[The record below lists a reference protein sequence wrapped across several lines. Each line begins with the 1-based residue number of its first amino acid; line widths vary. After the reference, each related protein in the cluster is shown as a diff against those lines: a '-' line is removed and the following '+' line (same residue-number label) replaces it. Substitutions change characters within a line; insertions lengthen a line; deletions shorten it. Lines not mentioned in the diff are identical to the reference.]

1 MNSANHD
8 HDEFS
13 IDLEWDQNFTI
24 PYTDDFPLPLLHNPL
39 DGYPRLLPSDNGLLL
54 SALDVSERSITTG
67 VEPYEK
73 AMHPNPAGMDSEGYA
88 ASLSPSSY
96 DTDNSDT

>member
-1 MNSANHD
+1 MNSAIHD

-24 PYTDDFPLPLLHNPL
+24 PYTDDFPFPLLHNPL
-39 DGYPRLLPSDNGLLL
+39 DGCPGLLL
-54 SALDVSERSITTG
+54 SGNGPLLPALDTSERSITTS

-73 AMHPNPAGMDSEGYA
+73 AVHPNPVGMDSEGYA

-96 DTDNSDT
+96 DTDNPDT